1 MILLRKVRLS
11 AAVPVELAGTDLL
24 NRLPDAAVAAP
35 VGLAVTV

>member
-11 AAVPVELAGTDLL
+11 AAAPVELAVPDSLE
-24 NRLPDAAVAAP
+24 RLPDAAAAAP